1 MNQDQNT
8 ELKPKLEDDGYQKR
22 PIWQWIALY
31 IVVATVLYGI
41 IYLIFILA
49 GY

>member
-8 ELKPKLEDDGYQKR
+8 EFKPTTEEDGYQKR
-22 PIWQWIALY
+22 PIWRWIALY
-31 IVVATVLYGI
+31 IVVAAVLYGI
-41 IYLIFILA
+41 IYFIFMLA